1 MTFHQQRSLTNV
13 LCCCVAVFV
22 MCVAGVQGA
31 TLIFN
36 VELIDVMEGMPDPTK
51 E

>member
-1 MTFHQQRSLTNV
+1 VCGR
-13 LCCCVAVFV
+13 
-22 MCVAGVQGA
+22 GVQGA

>member
-1 MTFHQQRSLTNV
+1 
-13 LCCCVAVFV
+13 
-22 MCVAGVQGA
+22 VQGA